1 MLDPADFGLAAMMTV
16 VIGLATALADAG
28 IGDAII
34 ARQVSR
40 RDHLSSLYWANVL
53 IGVATAALVL
63 ASTPLLTAF
72 YAEPRLAELVPFA
85 AAVFVMAPLGRQFA
99 VLLQK
104 DLQFRTLA
112 RIETASALASPV
124 VAIPLAIA
132 GAGAASILSGLLAS
146 TAVKS
151 GMLVLRG
158 WRTWRPGF
166 RLRVDDLR
174 EYVGFGLN
182 RMGERLATYLGSNVD
197 YILIGR
203 FLGVEALGIYSIP
216 FQLVIVPQ
224 TRLNPVVTRVAF
236 PLFARRQRDDAALRR
251 GFLELTR
258 LIAFVTFPLMAGV
271 AVIAPELMLVLFGPE
286 WAASAPI
293 LQIVAV
299 LGALFALGN
308 TQGPIYLAKNRPDLA
323 FRLNLVRLL
332 VLTGAIYAAVGYG
345 LITVAW
351 TYVVVIAGMFV
362 VARII
367 LERLIDLSPLAYLKA
382 LSSPLLAA
390 LTMAVVVLGCT
401 LALERLL
408 GSPSA
413 VVLVLQVVIG
423 AGTYGLFL
431 VWRERPYLRA
441 MWRLLFSRG
450 ARAGSGESA

>member
-104 DLQFRTLA
+104 DLRFRTLA
-112 RIETASALASPV
+112 RVETVSALASPV

-146 TAVKS
+146 TAVKA
-151 GMLVLRG
+151 GMLVWTG
-158 WRTWRPGF
+158 WRTWRPSL
-166 RLRVDDLR
+166 RLKADDLR

-182 RMGERLATYLGSNVD
+182 RMGERLTTYLGSNVD

-216 FQLVIVPQ
+216 FQLVIIPQ
-224 TRLNPVVTRVAF
+224 TRLNPVLTRVAF
-236 PLFARRQRDDAALRR
+236 PIFARRQRDDAALRR
-251 GFLELTR
+251 GFLELTQ
-258 LIAFVTFPLMAGV
+258 LVAFVTFPLMAGV
-271 AVIAPELMLVLFGPE
+271 AVVAPELVPVVFGPQ
-286 WAASAPI
+286 WAASVPI
-293 LQIVAV
+293 LQIVSI

-308 TQGPIYLAKNRPDLA
+308 TQGPIYLAKNRPDLSLKISLG
-323 FRLNLVRLL
+323 RLA
-332 VLTGAIYAAVGYG
+332 VLSAAVYLVVTSG
-345 LITVAW
+345 LINVAW

-362 VARII
+362 VARIM
-367 LERLIDLSPLAYLKA
+367 LERLIGLSPLAYLKTLA
-382 LSSPLLAA
+382 SPLLAA
-390 LTMAVVVLGCT
+390 LTMAAVVLGST
-401 LALERLL
+401 LGLERLL

-431 VWRERPYLRA
+431 LWRERPYLLA
-441 MWRLLFSRG
+441 MWRLLFPRG
-450 ARAGSGESA
+450 ARTGEPA